1 MSRSMVGSTTSMLT
15 LPTLPEWRADPAL
28 LHGWGSAGEQGA
40 HRDSAGQEDKVSGTD
55 EAVSPT

>member
-1 MSRSMVGSTTSMLT
+1 MSRSMVGSTISMLT

-55 EAVSPT
+55 EALSPT